1 MLAFVYGEFLS
12 YGEENDEI
20 RKTEMAIDI
29 LTQFDIIRGTKP
41 EDIFVF

>member
-1 MLAFVYGEFLS
+1 MVNFFHKEKK
-12 YGEENDEI
+12 NDEI
-20 RKTEMAIDI
+20 RKTEMEIDI